1 MHTKDRWDFNRHAS
15 LVAGND
21 RRENIRH
28 ALGMI
33 KDCLEPLFESASV
46 LIKPN
51 LTATKNIYSN
61 TSANACES
69 VVEFLKNNH
78 DDFKKLEIAIGE
90 NSGSAYYEKISTKQV
105 FKNFGYDKLAKKYKN
120 VKLVDFDDYD
130 DFRSHEIENVA
141 GKQMEIQVCKEAEKY
156 DYVVSVAPPKTH
168 NVAIYTGAVK
178 NMMGLVKKQDMNK
191 IHGMKIESEGESRK
205 TLIERLP
212 QGTVPWI
219 RRRFPQSAIDF
230 FFTKYPNY
238 KKSVKVINKNLAN
251 VLQWYLPN
259 LAVIDAMYG
268 MEGNGP
274 IDGSGVKLGV
284 AVASTDALKADGLG
298 CRLMG
303 IKPECVGYL
312 HYLEE
317 AGYGSLS
324 QENVLGGKVDAYAKK
339 FKMHGTFPVQCEWDR
354 LYT

>member
-1 MHTKDRWDFNRHAS
+1 VHTGSKQSLNKHAS
-15 LVAGND
+15 LVAGNHCG
-21 RRENIRH
+21 ENIRH
-28 ALGMI
+28 ALGLI
-33 KDCLEPLFESASV
+33 KEDLEPLLESRSV

-61 TSANACES
+61 TSAEACEA

-78 DDFKKLEIAIGE
+78 DDFRKMEIIIGE
-90 NSGSAYYEKISTKQV
+90 NSGSAFYEGVTTKKV
-105 FKNFGYDKLAKKYKN
+105 FSDFKYDKIAKKYRN
-120 VKLVDFDDYD
+120 VKLADFSDCK
-130 DFRSHEIENVA
+130 DFRAHEIENVA
-141 GKQMEIQVCKEAEKY
+141 GKHMEILVCKDTEKF
-156 DYVVSVAPPKTH
+156 DYVISVAPPKTH

-178 NMMGLVKKQDMNK
+178 NMMGLVKKEDMNK
-191 IHGMKIESEGESRK
+191 VHGMKIAGEDGSGK
-205 TLIERLP
+205 TLMDILP
-212 QGTVPWI
+212 TGTIPWI

-230 FFTKYPNY
+230 AFMKYPNY
-238 KKSVKVINKNLAN
+238 KKSVKVINRNIAN
-251 VLQWYLPN
+251 VLQWYLPD
-259 LAVIDAMYG
+259 LAVVDGMYG

-274 IDGSGVKLGV
+274 VDGTGVKLGV

-324 QENVLGGKVDAYAKK
+324 NENVIGGGVEHYSKK
-339 FKMHGTFPVQCEWDR
+339 FKMHGTFPVQCEWDQ
-354 LYT
+354 L